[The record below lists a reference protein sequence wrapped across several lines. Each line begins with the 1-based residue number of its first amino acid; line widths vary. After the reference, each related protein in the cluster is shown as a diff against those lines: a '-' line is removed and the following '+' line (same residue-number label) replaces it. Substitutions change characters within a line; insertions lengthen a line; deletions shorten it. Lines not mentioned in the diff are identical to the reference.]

1 MARKTRKS
9 KMKRYEIHDNGGQ
22 PFIVDVGANKLSI
35 YEHKYDPVANSYD
48 EPKHFKDY
56 TFRKVWIGDDTLGF
70 GKKMGWRS
78 AWKGNSI
85 LAELTSG
92 KMLFIGIEIYE
103 FSMLP
108 GDEPVLYSSYVG
120 NNDVPY
126 PWLVGKTHTYLMI
139 ESKVI
144 PNEYLDIDGDAY
156 VQFYGFNG
164 NKTAADHAMKLKKK
178 VIHKRIM

>member
-1 MARKTRKS
+1 
-9 KMKRYEIHDNGGQ
+9 MKRYEIHDNGGR

-35 YEHKYDPVANSYD
+35 HEHKYDPVANSYD

-56 TFRKVWIGDDTLGF
+56 TFRRVWIGDDTMGF

-92 KMLFIGIEIYE
+92 KMLFIGMEIYE

-139 ESKVI
+139 ENRVI

-178 VIHKRIM
+178 VVHKRMI